1 VRACFQHH
9 RDQPAVIIQPVVLP
23 HHGWAPPPLLCLVL
37 QGDGVA
43 REVFVGAVHA
53 TAPLRDFIKLHLVP
67 PPPLSEEE
75 GSEEEIFNS
84 LLAVVTGRHH
94 ACLMRLWQRL
104 AGDSPALQVGGGD
117 WPADTCCCALPWWLK
132 RPAVAVCF
140 GWCSGVWSAVEP
152 SCCAAWL
159 VP

>member
-1 VRACFQHH
+1 M
-9 RDQPAVIIQPVVLP
+9 
-23 HHGWAPPPLLCLVL
+23 
-37 QGDGVA
+37 
-43 REVFVGAVHA
+43 GAVHA

-104 AGDSPALQVGGGD
+104 AGDSPALQVGGGGQLAAEAAAAGRCL
-117 WPADTCCCALPWWLK
+117 WPGLAAI
-132 RPAVAVCF
+132 AV
-140 GWCSGVWSAVEP
+140 
-152 SCCAAWL
+152 
-159 VP
+159 